1 MQKID
6 PAVIERAAR
15 AHATSQDAARA
26 LGCNRATFSRLC
38 TKYRIES
45 PAARK
50 QRQRRGGAQ

>member
-6 PAVIERAAR
+6 PDRIAHAAQTHATGRAA
-15 AHATSQDAARA
+15 AHA
-26 LGCNRATFSRLC
+26 LGIAPAVFSRLC